1 MQRAATIPVPPC
13 LDSWPNPDCYLVMN
27 IHGPQSPHVLGQQ
40 HVDLHA
46 HWSYPYPPYSRIEN
60 KVSSNITSSYLYS
73 SRYTVPNHTANPTL
87 HSNLHLSS
95 NKELRE
101 YFDTPSLRA
110 LQSPAMKAVSSS
122 KLCFWHPRVYWKLIP
137 DSFSTYNL
145 LLISIVAYKA
155 LAPSDTSFLPNSSPY
170 NILQ

>member
-1 MQRAATIPVPPC
+1 MFLGSSMCIFMHIGHTHTCPIAEQKIKYLQILPAAIYVLQDIQFRIIQLPLLLILTFI
-13 LDSWPNPDCYLVMN
+13 LVVTK
-27 IHGPQSPHVLGQQ
+27 S
-40 HVDLHA
+40 
-46 HWSYPYPPYSRIEN
+46 SEN
-60 KVSSNITSSYLYS
+60 T
-73 SRYTVPNHTANPTL
+73 
-87 HSNLHLSS
+87 
-95 NKELRE
+95 
-101 YFDTPSLRA
+101 FDTPFLQA

-122 KLCFWHPRVYWKLIP
+122 KLRSCHPRVYCKLIP

>member
-1 MQRAATIPVPPC
+1 
-13 LDSWPNPDCYLVMN
+13 MN

-40 HVDLHA
+40 HVHLHA
-46 HWSYPYPPYSRIEN
+46 HWSYPYLPYSRTEN
-60 KVSSNITSSYLYS
+60 KVSSNITSSNLCS
-73 SRYTVPNHTANPTL
+73 SRYTVPNHTATPTL
-87 HSNLHLSS
+87 NSNLHISS
-95 NKELRE
+95 YKELRE
-101 YFDTPSLRA
+101 YFDTPFLQA

-122 KLCFWHPRVYWKLIP
+122 KLRSCHPRVYCKLIP